1 MFLISKCRML
11 PTQNV
16 MRMAMFSTSSITNTK
31 IAVILSGCGVYDGT
45 EIHEAAAALAALSR
59 AGAEIAM
66 FAPDQDQAHVVDHTK
81 GAEMEQPRNVL
92 LESARIARG
101 AVKPLSELTSDDAD
115 AALFPGGFG
124 AAKNLSDFGFKGA
137 DMTVDPDV
145 ARIISSFHSAGKPLA
160 LCCIAPILAAKVLG
174 SSGPTLTLGNCGSEE
189 DWPYQGAIEAAK
201 SFGANMELK
210 GVEEVCVDAENKI
223 VTTPAF
229 MYNGKFHEIQDG
241 VGAMVGELL
250 KMV

>member
-1 MFLISKCRML
+1 
-11 PTQNV
+11 
-16 MRMAMFSTSSITNTK
+16 MATFSTSNLTNAK
-31 IAVILSGCGVYDGT
+31 IAVVLSGCGVYDGT
-45 EIHEAAAALAALSR
+45 EVHEAAAALAALSR
-59 AGAEIAM
+59 GGAEVAM
-66 FAPDQDQAHVVDHTK
+66 YAPDKDQAHVVDHTE

-101 AVKPLSELTSDDAD
+101 AIKPLSELTSDDAD

-137 DMTVDPDV
+137 DMTVEPDV
-145 ARIISSFHSAGKPLA
+145 ERIITSFHSAGKPLA

-174 SSGPTLTLGNCGSEE
+174 GSAPTLTLGNCGDEK

-210 GVEEVCVDAENKI
+210 GVEEVCVDADNKI

-229 MYNGKFHEIQDG
+229 MFNGQFHQIQDG
-241 VGAMVGELL
+241 VASMVNELL
-250 KMV
+250 KLV